1 MTSRGIVQLHRVKLS
16 FCDWSGMEKFNLY
29 IKLCYLF
36 IGSSRG
42 IREFFKSD
50 EFYKFINQNKN
61 IFFEI
66 YLRRNIHPFA
76 KAIYANGLEK
86 EISFR
91 NFEKEGI
98 LGELQKLKENCKI

>member
-1 MTSRGIVQLHRVKLS
+1 MTGEVK
-16 FCDWSGMEKFNLY
+16 KNKK
-29 IKLCYLF
+29 INYLINI
-36 IGSSRG
+36 IGSSSG

-50 EFYKFINQNKN
+50 DFYNFVNQNKN

-91 NFEKEGI
+91 NFDKEGI
-98 LGELQKLKENCKI
+98 LEELQKLKENCKIN